1 MSEDEVPA
9 GPPAWPGGESR
20 EQWGT
25 TGWASAP
32 PPDGWWP
39 QYYQYEPPPPPRR
52 TPRLRILAVAVVL
65 VAFGASA
72 AGAAAIATRGI
83 HAAGSVSNVD
93 SAIVDID
100 TTLGENGSA
109 AGTGMLLTSSGEVL
123 TNNHVITRALSIT
136 VRLAG
141 SGNQYDA
148 HLVGTDA
155 TDDVAVIQLVGA
167 SGLPTVPL
175 GDSSTVQVGDQV
187 TALGNA
193 LGRGGTPSSATGQVT
208 ALDQSIT
215 ASDETGG
222 DLESLSG
229 MIQMNAAIQ
238 PGDSGGPL
246 LNSSNQVIGMDTA
259 ASGGR
264 RWQQTGAVE
273 AFAIPINTALTIAHQ
288 IVSGSGSPK
297 INTGQGALL
306 GVCAETSTAPPG
318 ALIETGCSGAPD
330 GVAPGSPAA
339 TTGLAP
345 GDVITGL
352 GGAVVDSE
360 DALRSILLEHHAGD
374 NVILS
379 WETPQGKQQE
389 ATITLAA
396 APPV

>member
-9 GPPAWPGGESR
+9 GPPAWPGGESH

-25 TGWASAP
+25 AGWGSP
-32 PPDGWWP
+32 PVPDGWWP
-39 QYYQYEPPPPPRR
+39 QYYHYEPPPPPRR
-52 TPRLRILAVAVVL
+52 TSRLRVLAVAVVL

-83 HAAGSVSNVD
+83 HAADSVTNVD

-100 TTLGENGSA
+100 TTLGAGGSA
-109 AGTGMLLTSSGEVL
+109 AGTGMVLTSSGEVL
-123 TNNHVITRALSIT
+123 TNNHVIAQAETIT
-136 VRLAG
+136 VQLTASG
-141 SGNQYDA
+141 SAYDA
-148 HLVGTDA
+148 HVVGTDVA
-155 TDDVAVIQLVGA
+155 DDVAVIQLDGV
-167 SGLPTVPL
+167 SGLATVPI
-175 GDSSTVQVGDQV
+175 GDSSTVHVGDHV

-193 LGRGGTPSSATGQVT
+193 LGRGGTPSSASGEVT

-215 ASDETGG
+215 ASDQTGG

-264 RWQQTGAVE
+264 RWEQTGAVE
-273 AFAIPINTALTIAHQ
+273 AFAIPINAALNIAHQ
-288 IVSGSGSPK
+288 IMSGSGAPR
-297 INTGQGALL
+297 ITTGQGALL
-306 GVCAETSTAPPG
+306 GVCATTSTDPPG
-318 ALIETGCSGAPD
+318 ALIGTGCSGAPD

-339 TTGLAP
+339 TTGLAA
-345 GDVITGL
+345 GDVVTGL
-352 GGAVVDSE
+352 GGAVVNSK
-360 DALRSILLEHHAGD
+360 DALQSILLEHHAGD
-374 NVILS
+374 KVSLS
-379 WETPQGKQQE
+379 WETPQGKQQQ

-396 APPV
+396 APAA